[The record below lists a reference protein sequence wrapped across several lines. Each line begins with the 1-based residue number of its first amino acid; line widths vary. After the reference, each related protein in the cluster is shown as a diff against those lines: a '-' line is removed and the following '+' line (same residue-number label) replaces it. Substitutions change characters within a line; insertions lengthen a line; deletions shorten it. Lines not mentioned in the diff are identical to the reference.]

1 MRLEHKFVVP
11 APVEQT
17 WAAFNDLERVVPC
30 FPGAT
35 LTSYEGDEFI
45 GSCKVKLGPVS
56 LQYSG
61 NGTFVERDPADHH
74 AVIEAKGKDRRGNGT
89 ATARVTARLV
99 AAGPDSTEVTVETD
113 LTITGRPAQFGRG
126 LIQDVS
132 NKLLDQ
138 FTTCLTT
145 KLDTPAEAPPTPP
158 AATAAPTPGQSNPA
172 SSQSNPASSQS
183 NPASSQSN
191 PASSQSNPASSQS
204 NPASSQSNPAS
215 SQSNPASSQSNPA
228 SSQSNPA
235 SSRSDSAARD
245 AGSAPPD
252 SDAVALDL
260 VGTVLP
266 ALARRIAPYLIGAVL
281 ALALRRLLG
290 RR

>member
-1 MRLEHKFVVP
+1 MKLEHTFVVP

-35 LTSYEGDEFI
+35 LTTYDGDEFT

-61 NGTFVERDPADHH
+61 NGTFLERDEADHH

-89 ATARVTARLV
+89 ATARVTARL
-99 AAGPDSTEVTVETD
+99 AEADPGSTEVTVDTD

-138 FTTCLTT
+138 FTTCLKT
-145 KLDTPAEAPPTPP
+145 KLDTTPTDNTPPPRDAPATHDAPATDDAPPASTPP
-158 AATAAPTPGQSNPA
+158 PPDAPPPPA
-172 SSQSNPASSQS
+172 SSEPVEVS
-183 NPASSQSN
+183 
-191 PASSQSNPASSQS
+191 
-204 NPASSQSNPAS
+204 
-215 SQSNPASSQSNPA
+215 
-228 SSQSNPA
+228 
-235 SSRSDSAARD
+235 
-245 AGSAPPD
+245 
-252 SDAVALDL
+252 LDL
-260 VGTVLP
+260 GTTLLP
-266 ALARRIAPYLIGAVL
+266 VLARRAAPYLIGAVL
-281 ALALRRLLG
+281 ALLLRRLI

>member
-1 MRLEHKFVVP
+1 VKLEHKFVVP

-35 LTSYEGDEFI
+35 LASYEGDDFT

-61 NGTFVERDPADHH
+61 TGTFVERDEAGHH

-89 ATARVTARLV
+89 ASARVTARL
-99 AAGPDSTEVTVETD
+99 AGTADGSTEVTVDTD

-138 FTTCLTT
+138 FTTCLKT
-145 KLDTPAEAPPTPP
+145 KLDTPNTPTPEP
-158 AATAAPTPGQSNPA
+158 APSA
-172 SSQSNPASSQS
+172 SSASSTNS
-183 NPASSQSN
+183 TSAGPTDTPSASTASPTDSTSASTASPADSTS
-191 PASSQSNPASSQS
+191 ASTASPSKS
-204 NPASSQSNPAS
+204 PSAE
-215 SQSNPASSQSNPA
+215 
-228 SSQSNPA
+228 
-235 SSRSDSAARD
+235 SDEADEAVLD
-245 AGSAPPD
+245 LGSA
-252 SDAVALDL
+252 L
-260 VGTVLP
+260 VP
-266 ALARRIAPYLIGAVL
+266 MLARRVAPYLIGAVL
-281 ALALRRLLG
+281 ALVLRRLL